1 MRAIEIIKKDIAV
14 ITNLLNNIEDF
25 TDGREFTTKEFN
37 ATHSYCLEGG
47 EMSALVHRGIAK
59 VVGEKEYTYKREI
72 YLGKGKYAMAEI
84 PYTAKVYSIVHDIEW
99 YKAVLLYSLTQIIN
113 G

>member
-1 MRAIEIIKKDIAV
+1 MRAIRDIKKDIVDTTINFKYLA
-14 ITNLLNNIEDF
+14 DF
-25 TDGREFTTKEFN
+25 TDGREFTVKEFN
-37 ATHSYCLEGG
+37 ESTDRPIDGQI
-47 EMSALVHRGIAK
+47 MSALVRRGIAK

-99 YKAVLLYSLTQIIN
+99 YKAVLLHSLTQIIN